1 MANTEAE
8 QVPTITE
15 LVRRRIDDGVSAREL
30 SRRSGNVVGRQQFD
44 DLSNGIV
51 AGWPKL
57 PEKLSATALAL
68 GVDVKHV
75 VLAYAR
81 QFGIDVEEDRSAL
94 AAMLPA
100 NAADLTIPQAQAI
113 AGLIR
118 AFATPAAHAIECET
132 LNLRVFDDSEVRD
145 VAELWKE
152 MKRRSEDAQPA
163 MAHALSCLADVLEI
177 ALNEAAGPE

>member
-1 MANTEAE
+1 MASTEAR
-8 QVPTITE
+8 QVPTIAE
-15 LVRRRIDDGVSAREL
+15 LVKRRMDGGL
-30 SRRSGNVVGRQQFD
+30 SLTDLERLADSGVARQQFD
-44 DLSNGIV
+44 LISKGRV
-51 AGWPKL
+51 AAFPGTAAI
-57 PEKLSATALAL
+57 EATAKAL
-68 GVDVKHV
+68 EVDTRTV
-75 VLAYAR
+75 VLAYAK
-81 QFGIDVEEDRSAL
+81 QLGLQIEEDRSPL
-94 AAMLPA
+94 ATMLPA
-100 NAADLTIPQAQAI
+100 NTADLTIPQAQAI

-118 AFATPAAHAIECET
+118 AFASPTMGAIECET